1 MVRGIT
7 DNLEEKL
14 DEFLE
19 KNAIIMQDGFIK
31 CEYLIEKL
39 NYSIEYETLT
49 IVDKEGTNYL
59 KINLNQIYNIE
70 KNDKEIKFYLDNDL
84 TISIKIKKIDL

>member
-14 DEFLE
+14 NEFMGT
-19 KNAIIMQDGFIK
+19 NAIIIQEGFVE

-39 NYSIEYETLT
+39 KYSIKHETLT
-49 IVDKEGTNYL
+49 IANKEGTNYL
-59 KINLNQIYNIE
+59 KINLNQIYNIDKSE
-70 KNDKEIKFYLDNDL
+70 KEIKFYLDNDL
-84 TISIKIKKIDL
+84 NITIKIER

>member
-14 DEFLE
+14 NEF
-19 KNAIIMQDGFIK
+19 KGTNAIIMQEGFIE

-39 NYSIEYETLT
+39 NYSIEYEILT
-49 IVDKEGTNYL
+49 IADKESTNYL
-59 KINLNQIYNIE
+59 KINLNQIYNIDKSE
-70 KNDKEIKFYLDNDL
+70 KEIKFYLDNDL
-84 TISIKIKKIDL
+84 TISIKTKR

>member
-14 DEFLE
+14 NEF
-19 KNAIIMQDGFIK
+19 KGTNAIIMLEGFI
-31 CEYLIEKL
+31 ESGYSIEKL
-39 NYSIEYETLT
+39 NYYIEYETLT
-49 IVDKEGTNYL
+49 IAGKEGTNYL
-59 KINLNQIYNIE
+59 KINLNQIYNID

-84 TISIKIKKIDL
+84 NIIIKIKR

>member
-14 DEFLE
+14 NEYKE
-19 KNAIIMQDGFIK
+19 TNAIIMQEGFIE
-31 CEYLIEKL
+31 CGYSIEKL

-49 IVDKEGTNYL
+49 IADKEGTNYL
-59 KINLNQIYNIE
+59 KINLNQIYNID

-84 TISIKIKKIDL
+84 NISIKIKR

>member
-14 DEFLE
+14 NEFIGT
-19 KNAIIMQDGFIK
+19 NAMIMQEGFIE

-39 NYSIEYETLT
+39 KYSIEYETLT
-49 IVDKEGTNYL
+49 IANKEGTNYL
-59 KINLNQIYNIE
+59 KINLNQIYNID

-84 TISIKIKKIDL
+84 NITIKIKR

>member
-14 DEFLE
+14 NEF
-19 KNAIIMQDGFIK
+19 KGTNAIIMQEGFIE
-31 CEYLIEKL
+31 CEYLIEKFK
-39 NYSIEYETLT
+39 YSIEYETLT
-49 IVDKEGTNYL
+49 IADDKNTNYL
-59 KINLNQIYNIE
+59 KINLNQIYNID

-84 TISIKIKKIDL
+84 TISIKTKR

>member
-1 MVRGIT
+1 MVRAIT

-14 DEFLE
+14 NEF
-19 KNAIIMQDGFIK
+19 KGTNAIIMQEGFIE

-39 NYSIEYETLT
+39 KYSIEYETLT
-49 IVDKEGTNYL
+49 IADKEDTNYL
-59 KINLNQIYNIE
+59 KINLNQIYNID

-84 TISIKIKKIDL
+84 NITIKKKIDL